1 MIKRRKKYMELTEE
15 TRQLFRIRTGI
26 RRQIN
31 LYDES
36 LGRSHMFIQEGKD
49 VEMYSKHMAE
59 VHAKV
64 AKLEQEEYRLT
75 KLIERA
81 LIAENHDEELLG
93 GVGV

>member
-1 MIKRRKKYMELTEE
+1 MSRRKTYMELTEE

-26 RRQIN
+26 RHQIV

-49 VEMYSKHMAE
+49 VEMYSKHMTE

-64 AKLEQEEYRLT
+64 AKLELEEARLT

-93 GVGV
+93 GIGV

>member
-1 MIKRRKKYMELTEE
+1 MSRYKKYMELTEE
-15 TRQLFRIRTGI
+15 TRQLYRIRTGI

-64 AKLEQEEYRLT
+64 AKLELEEERLT

-81 LIAENHDEELLG
+81 MSVENNYHEYAG
-93 GVGV
+93 GVGL